1 MCAPN
6 QAPPQ
11 TDPGVNPNTSGAP
24 VIQPK
29 QPSNIGQKTVGV
41 GSAAAGGGLALGAHL
56 MPELAPVL
64 GPAAI
69 IAPLIGG
76 LVSAF
81 MGGKPKT
88 PIQTPATPTF
98 NGTPGVQAPTL
109 QVAQGPSI
117 GSSLVSSGGSAV
129 GSLAANQL
137 QKNQM
142 SKIPHQPVNV
152 DLPERHV
159 AHHLHAEHDHARGP
173 EEDDVEP
180 GHQQRR
186 RIKRAQIRAYRP
198 ATRASKTAT
207 ARS

>member
-56 MPELAPVL
+56 MPELAPAL
-64 GPAAI
+64 GTAAI

-76 LVSAF
+76 LVSGF

-129 GSLAANQL
+129 GSLAGNQL

-142 SKIPHQPVNV
+142 SKQN
-152 DLPERHV
+152 DLYQQILAAMKARTPT
-159 AHHLHAEHDHARGP
+159 APAGPASPAELPLLGQNLR
-173 EEDDVEP
+173 DV
-180 GHQQRR
+180 
-186 RIKRAQIRAYRP
+186 
-198 ATRASKTAT
+198 
-207 ARS
+207 